1 MLHNLSFRYK
11 IPVRGS
17 ILILVT
23 AFIITASLMF
33 RTYDD
38 LRQDL
43 LISSESMGRVLAK
56 TLVPALLHDDVWQ
69 AYEIINS
76 PYAPASHEDA
86 IQADLVVVL
95 DNAARIYVS
104 TQPRQHPMLT
114 EVSAIGPE
122 FAFLQR
128 TLRDAS
134 QTAATVV
141 EPPDSAHIYMATP
154 LLSDGVPLGTL
165 VMGYS
170 RSLFLP
176 RFLNIAKRAA
186 LITLISL
193 AVLLPVSWYWGH
205 RMAKPLVQL
214 AECMGKIGP
223 TIPQQLT
230 CELYESKDEIGQVGV
245 SFKRM
250 LLELKEKEALEK
262 QMVVADHLAAIGR
275 LTAGIAH
282 EINNPLGGMLNA
294 INTFKCHGVLDPRT
308 VKTLSLLERGL
319 LQIRN
324 TVAALLVEVK
334 PGNQILTPQDIEDVR
349 TLVAP
354 DAGKKSIRLIWDNEL
369 GEAVDLPSTPVR
381 QTLINLLLNALQ
393 ATNDKGYVRCHIWAV
408 EHQLYIEVENDGRHI
423 PPEQMKHLF
432 EPFSPLSE
440 SGHGLGLWVN
450 YQIVQQLGGD
460 IQVDSVPGCTCFSIV
475 LPFGETASC

>member
-11 IPVRGS
+11 IPVRATV
-17 ILILVT
+17 LILVT

-76 PYAPASHEDA
+76 PYAPALHGDA
-86 IQADLVVVL
+86 IQAEIIMVL
-95 DNAARIYVS
+95 DTAGRIYVS
-104 TQPRQHPMLT
+104 TQPRRYPVLKEIGT
-114 EVSAIGPE
+114 IGPE
-122 FAFLQR
+122 YAFLQR
-128 TLRDAS
+128 AVNQHTQPTS
-134 QTAATVV
+134 TAI
-141 EPPDSAHIYMATP
+141 EPPDSDHLYMATP
-154 LLSDGVPLGTL
+154 LVSDGIALGTL

-170 RSLFLP
+170 RSLFMP

-186 LITLISL
+186 FITLIGL
-193 AVLLPVSWYWGH
+193 AVLLPISWYWGH

-214 AECMGKIGP
+214 AQCMGKIGA
-223 TIPQQLT
+223 TIPQNLT
-230 CELYESKDEIGQVGV
+230 CELYESNDEIGQVGV

-250 LLELKEKEALEK
+250 LLELKEKESIEK
-262 QMVVADHLAAIGR
+262 QMVVSDRLAAIGR

-294 INTFKCHGVLDPRT
+294 INTFKCHGILDPRM

-319 LQIRN
+319 LQIRD
-324 TVAALLVEVK
+324 TVGALLVEAK
-334 PGNQILTPQDIEDVR
+334 PGSQTLTPQDVEDVR

-354 DAGKKSIRLIWDNEL
+354 DVGKKSIRLVWDNKLHEPL
-369 GEAVDLPSTPVR
+369 ALPSTPVR

-393 ATNDKGYVRCHIWAV
+393 ATNEKGYVRCHIRTAAHHV
-408 EHQLYIEVENDGRHI
+408 HIEVENDGKHI
-423 PPEQMKHLF
+423 SPEQMKHLF
-432 EPFSPLSE
+432 EPFSPLSD
-440 SGHGLGLWVN
+440 SGHGLGLWVS
-450 YQIVQQLGGD
+450 YQIIQQLNGE
-460 IQVDSVPGCTCFSIV
+460 IHVESAPGRTCFSIT
-475 LPFGETASC
+475 LPFGKAAS